1 MSKLMH
7 RFAIGTIA
15 MAVILIAG
23 LSFAAS
29 RVATISLVRGNV
41 EIQKAGESVWK
52 GASVKAGLSIQDKV
66 RTGNDGKC
74 ELTLDDGSLI
84 KLRENTTMQINDLS
98 QDDST
103 KKKSSVFMLLL
114 GKLFAKVTPQEGSK
128 FEVATPAAVAG
139 VRGTEFAI
147 TCKIDGFTD
156 VLVFKGKIEFKNFKD
171 ELGEMR
177 STMVVEGQAF
187 GAGIS
192 GEIGLPRD
200 LTPQEQQEWKDAIQS
215 MGKGPVKVI
224 VLTPEEKAAFKKE
237 VAEIKKDLEENRI
250 AGMNIKKSDFAAG
263 RTVRDHAGVLS
274 RTEQAVFRPTA
285 DSIRILN
292 MTMKGTPSPEKLNYV
307 QDTLKFSG
315 ALSSDILQAA
325 KEIASNQVS
334 LVRTDLEASNAAPSV
349 DKTKRDI
356 LRADWLAGEKQGSIY
371 YNDKLFEF
379 QDGSENEITKFS
391 DSSFTSKTE
400 FGIDLDGVDAGKF
413 YTSNWVLN
421 NSGKVLGKADF
432 AADPGQLLNMMRNDV
447 TFELQLDFSNLT
459 TTHNN
464 GGIIDVILIPDV
476 MFQMFD
482 LALKEA
488 GNMGINID
496 LSEMGNS
503 SGNN

>member
-1 MSKLMH
+1 MSKMMH

-23 LSFAAS
+23 LSFAAP

-41 EIQKAGESVWK
+41 EVQKAGENAWK
-52 GASVKAGLSIQDKV
+52 GAVVKAGLSIQDKV

-263 RTVRDHAGVLS
+263 RTVRDHAGVLC

-285 DSIRILN
+285 DEICILN
-292 MTMKGTPSPEKLNYV
+292 MTTRGTPSPENLNYIQGTMV
-307 QDTLKFSG
+307 FNG
-315 ALSSDILQAA
+315 ALSADIVDAA
-325 KEIASNQVS
+325 KDIASQKVD
-334 LVRTDLEASNAAPSV
+334 LVKTELEASNAAPSV
-349 DKTKRDI
+349 TNRD
-356 LRADWLAGEKQGSIY
+356 LFVATYDVVTDQGSMK
-371 YNDKLFEF
+371 YNDVVVKTVGNPQTE
-379 QDGSENEITKFS
+379 SS
-391 DSSFTSKTE
+391 DSAFKSKTTL
-400 FGIDLDGVDAGKF
+400 GIDIDNSGTADGNLYVN
-413 YTSNWVLN
+413 NWVLN
-421 NSGKVLGKADF
+421 NAGKVLGKSDF
-432 AADPGQLLNMMRNDV
+432 AADPGQLLNMLRNDV
-447 TFELQLDFSNLT
+447 TFEVQLDFSELSSLT
-459 TTHNN
+459 RKD
-464 GGIIDVILIPDV
+464 GIIDVIIIPDV

-482 LALKEA
+482 MALKEA

-496 LSEMGNS
+496 LSEMNNN
-503 SGNN
+503 SGND